1 MVAITRCLAQATE
14 EREKLKKDLA
24 QVTEERDRLKEN
36 LEGSDCLL
44 KAYHDVLD
52 ETIEENSVL
61 KKHISKSYFYNELR
75 IRRILGGTDSENFTD
90 HQRINMSACNQ
101 SYEENGIL
109 DKCEKFDIG
118 TWKGNVYVCFNLKSG
133 MTINE
138 DRYGYLRNDLQ
149 YNWGEYD
156 EVYLQRME
164 KGKWNFKYTPFKGEY
179 RYILHFSGE
188 GTIDILT
195 KLDVL
200 LNGKMFNQ

>member
-1 MVAITRCLAQATE
+1 M
-14 EREKLKKDLA
+14 
-24 QVTEERDRLKEN
+24 
-36 LEGSDCLL
+36 
-44 KAYHDVLD
+44 
-52 ETIEENSVL
+52 
-61 KKHISKSYFYNELR
+61 SYFYNELR
-75 IRRILGGTDSENFTD
+75 IRRILGATDKENFTN
-90 HQRINMSACNQ
+90 HQRIDMSACNQ
-101 SYEENGIL
+101 SYEENAPIAENNLKLVNTIKDSGIL

-118 TWKGNVYVCFNLKSG
+118 TWKGNVFVCFTLKSG

-138 DRYGYLRNDLQ
+138 DIYRYLRNDLQ

-164 KGKWNFKYTPFKGEY
+164 KGKWNFKYKPFKGEY

-200 LNGKMFNQ
+200 LNGEMFNQ